1 MLCNWNEREEV
12 ILVYATAID
21 IWSRWCS
28 WLSRRSHNMIAPGAR
43 NLISGGRQFD
53 PGTGQFFTL
62 LLLKEGLAFNGIY
75 SWTILLPAAN

>member
-53 PGTGQFFTL
+53 PGTGHFLQSIRTHLSRIENRMSGL
-62 LLLKEGLAFNGIY
+62 L
-75 SWTILLPAAN
+75 